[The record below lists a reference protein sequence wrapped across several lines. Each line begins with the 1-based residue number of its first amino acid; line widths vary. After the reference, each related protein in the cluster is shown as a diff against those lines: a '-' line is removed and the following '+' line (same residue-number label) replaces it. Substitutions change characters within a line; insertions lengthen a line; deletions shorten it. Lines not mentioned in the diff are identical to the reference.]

1 MDYIRTLVSGNKNRY
16 VDSNYNLDLTYIT
29 SRIIGMAFPGS
40 GIQTLYR
47 NNINTVATFLFEKH
61 KNDFLIV
68 NLSGYSYDKTKFE
81 NNVVDYHEWLDHHS
95 PPINLLFT
103 LCQTINNFLSKNNR
117 NVIVINC
124 NAGKGRTGTLICC
137 YLLFSG
143 RFTKLQDALDYY
155 SLKRL
160 KVGKGVTN
168 PSQIRYVRYF
178 DELLKHKKY
187 YFPYRRKLTQILISI
202 VPYDYMTSIAPYYKI
217 NDSKLNKKLHS
228 NEGKITELIFLPN
241 SKNPIEFSEK
251 GLSLNI
257 YGDIMIHLSHK
268 QIIKNLKVG
277 RLAFNTAFIG
287 KDDSEY
293 IFNKHDIDPYSFSSN
308 SKVNPNYK
316 IILKLKKLCE
326 CDNTKDQSYLCNDC
340 KTILKSELKD
350 WEDMNKIISS
360 VTNDFEKGTVLLF
373 GSKEEDDVDKTL
385 ALSHKLTN
393 LYSNK

>member
-168 PSQIRYVRYF
+168 PSQIRYVR
-178 DELLKHKKY
+178 
-187 YFPYRRKLTQILISI
+187 
-202 VPYDYMTSIAPYYKI
+202 
-217 NDSKLNKKLHS
+217 
-228 NEGKITELIFLPN
+228 
-241 SKNPIEFSEK
+241 
-251 GLSLNI
+251 
-257 YGDIMIHLSHK
+257 
-268 QIIKNLKVG
+268 
-277 RLAFNTAFIG
+277 
-287 KDDSEY
+287 
-293 IFNKHDIDPYSFSSN
+293 
-308 SKVNPNYK
+308 
-316 IILKLKKLCE
+316 
-326 CDNTKDQSYLCNDC
+326 
-340 KTILKSELKD
+340 
-350 WEDMNKIISS
+350 
-360 VTNDFEKGTVLLF
+360 
-373 GSKEEDDVDKTL
+373 
-385 ALSHKLTN
+385 
-393 LYSNK
+393 